1 MHIDTIR
8 DGCHREE
15 STTSHTLICN
25 ALLGGNEIVTYIPCI
40 EELYGEDEDE
50 QVYIT
55 RQSKEDE
62 SYTRKGVGE
71 TALGKGPCEPV
82 VLYSVLLCIFA

>member
-1 MHIDTIR
+1 MHIDTIC
-8 DGCHREE
+8 DGCQREE

-40 EELYGEDEDE
+40 EELYGEDKDE

-55 RQSKEDE
+55 RLLQDNLRRMKVIAGKE
-62 SYTRKGVGE
+62 
-71 TALGKGPCEPV
+71 
-82 VLYSVLLCIFA
+82 